1 MSTQRAE
8 FPPKLAFLFK
18 PKRYKVVYGGRG
30 GAKSWGI
37 ARALIIK
44 GAEEKKRILCVRE
57 FQMSIADSVHK
68 TLSDQIELLGLS
80 RQYEIEKATIFG
92 RNGTEIRFAGIRTN
106 ISAIKS
112 FEGIDICWPE
122 EAENISKN
130 SWETLIPTIRKEGS
144 EIWVSFNPQLETDE
158 TYKRFVLNPPKNSV
172 VVKMGWQDNKWF
184 PEVLNQERLELQ
196 ERDPVSYLTVWEGH
210 CRQTLDG
217 AIYAN
222 EIMKATAENRI
233 TAVPY
238 EPAQP
243 VHTFWDLGRADM
255 TSIWF
260 VQRVGFQT
268 RVIDFYEANG
278 HALGHFL
285 RHMQSKSYVY
295 GTMWLPH
302 DATHKVLGA
311 ELTIEKQARA
321 AGFTVRIVG
330 NTSIANGINAARTA
344 FDNCW
349 FDEAKCADG
358 LQALRRYQYGV
369 NDQGQRTKEPL
380 HNEYSHAA
388 DAFRYMALGL
398 REQAAPRIKDYQP
411 QMTLQGYPMQGG
423 GMGWAT

>member
-1 MSTQRAE
+1 LSTQRAE
-8 FPPKLAFLFK
+8 FPGKLKPLFK
-18 PKRYKVVYGGRG
+18 PARYKVIYGGRG

-37 ARALIIK
+37 ARALLIMGVNNPI
-44 GAEEKKRILCVRE
+44 RVLCARE
-57 FQMSIADSVHK
+57 FQSSISDSVHK
-68 TLSDQIELLGLS
+68 LLSDQIYAMGLAHH
-80 RQYEIEKATIFG
+80 YEIEKLTIKG
-92 RNGTEIRFAGIRTN
+92 ANGTEFRFAGIRTN
-106 ISAIKS
+106 VNQIRS
-112 FEGIDICWPE
+112 FEGVDICWVE
-122 EAENISKN
+122 EAANVSKA
-130 SWETLIPTIRKEGS
+130 SWEVMKPTIRKDGS
-144 EIWVSFNPQLETDE
+144 EIWISFNPELDTDE
-158 TYKRFVLNPPKNSV
+158 TYKQFVLMPPRDSIV
-172 VVKMGWQDNKWF
+172 IKMNWQDNAWF
-184 PEVLNQERLELQ
+184 PDVLEKERTELL

-222 EIMKATAENRI
+222 EIMRATQENRI

-260 VQRVGFQT
+260 AQRVGFQT
-268 RVIDFYEANG
+268 RIIDSYEANG

-285 RHMQSKSYVY
+285 KHLQSKPYVY

-321 AGFTVRIVG
+321 AGFTVRIVP
-330 NTSIANGINAARTA
+330 NTSIVNGINAARTA
-344 FDNCW
+344 FDNFW
-349 FDEAKCADG
+349 FDEQKCADG
-358 LQALRRYQYGV
+358 IQALRRYQYGV

-380 HNEYSHAA
+380 HNEYSHFA
-388 DAFRYMALGL
+388 DALRYLALGL
-398 REQAAPRIKDYQP
+398 REQSAPKIKDYQP
-411 QMTLQGYPMQGG
+411 QMVLQGYPMQGG

>member
-210 CRQTLDG
+210 CRQTLEG
-217 AIYAN
+217 AIYAS
-222 EIMKATAENRI
+222 EIMKATQENRI